1 MSPDNHTVACPAI
14 VVAVPQRELGKK
26 LGHAPGHKKQLQQ
39 LWEKEDGLIGIR
51 FNPKTFFKL
60 HDMNDDSF
68 FDRKLKS
75 VQELRHPN
83 LNYHTKP
90 GCGPAAVLLCCFL

>member
-68 FDRKLKS
+68 FDRKVKS
-75 VQELRHPN
+75 VQEG
-83 LNYHTKP
+83 TQI
-90 GCGPAAVLLCCFL
+90 